1 MCVWLEIIYTFWLPF
16 SCAASLGYVHISLL
30 AAQELLDTL
39 AFNAPVPVDMLAGR
53 LDEDDGDA
61 AAVAGG
67 VVVESGSAC
76 WAWA

>member
-1 MCVWLEIIYTFWLPF
+1 
-16 SCAASLGYVHISLL
+16 VHISLL

-53 LDEDDGDA
+53 LDEDEGDA